1 MRRSRQ
7 LRVAAC
13 LAAALCAATGPGS
26 AVAAQ
31 DRPATPDGD
40 LPTPGRMEAA
50 PEELRNVGIDEH
62 LDAVLPLDAAFVDE
76 TGRDVTLG
84 DYFGRDKP
92 VVLALVY
99 YRCPML
105 CNLILDGLTSSM
117 KELEW
122 TAGGEFDV
130 VAVSFDPTET
140 PKLAGIKRQA
150 YLKQYGRPEG
160 DAGMHFLTTSSQAT
174 IDRLTDTVGFRYT
187 FVEDRNEYAHTAAL
201 FLITPDGRI
210 SKYLYGIV
218 YDPRTL
224 RLALVEAGEGKV
236 GTIVD
241 RVLLYCFHYDADE
254 GKYSLVARQVMKLGG
269 GVMVVVL
276 GLTLFVFW
284 RREVGRARDDRS
296 QPKGTES

>member
-1 MRRSRQ
+1 
-7 LRVAAC
+7 VC
-13 LAAALCAATGPGS
+13 
-26 AVAAQ
+26 AVAGQGPAVSGQ
-31 DRPATPDGD
+31 DRPATTDD
-40 LPTPGRMEAA
+40 RLATPGRMEAS

-62 LDAVLPLDAAFVDE
+62 LDARLPLDAAFVDE
-76 TGRDVTLG
+76 NGREVVLG
-84 DYFGRDKP
+84 DYFGGDRP

-105 CNLILDGLTSSM
+105 CNLILDGLTGSM
-117 KELEW
+117 KDLEW
-122 TAGGEFDV
+122 TAGGEFEV

-140 PKLAGIKRQA
+140 PKLAGIKKQA
-150 YLKQYGRPEG
+150 YLKQYGRPEA
-160 DAGMHFLTTSSQAT
+160 DAGMHFLTTGSQET
-174 IDRLTDTVGFRYT
+174 IDRLTETVGFRYA

-210 SKYLYGIV
+210 SRYLYGIV

-236 GTIVD
+236 GTVVD

-269 GVMVVVL
+269 GAMVVVL
-276 GLTLFVFW
+276 GLTLLVFW
-284 RREVGRARDDRS
+284 RREVGRDRDDGP
-296 QPKGTES
+296 QHKETES

>member
-1 MRRSRQ
+1 MRPTRP
-7 LRVAAC
+7 LHVATC
-13 LAAALCAATGPGS
+13 IVGALCAATLLGS

-31 DRPATPDGD
+31 DRSATPDGE
-40 LPTPGRMEAA
+40 LSSPGRMEQA
-50 PEELRNVGIDEH
+50 PEELVDVGIEEH
-62 LDAVLPLDAAFVDE
+62 LDARLPLESTFLDE
-76 TGRDVTLG
+76 HGNEVRLG
-84 DYFGRDKP
+84 DYFGGDRP

-105 CNLILDGLTSSM
+105 CNLILDGLTGSM
-117 KELEW
+117 KDLDW
-122 TAGGEFDV
+122 TAGDQFDV
-130 VAVSFDPTET
+130 VAVSFDPTEK
-140 PKLAGIKRQA
+140 PKIANIKKQA
-150 YLKQYGRPEG
+150 YLKQLGRPEAA
-160 DAGMHFLTTSSQAT
+160 DGMHFLSTDSQET
-174 IDRLTDTVGFRYT
+174 IDRLTETIGFNYNY
-187 FVEDRNEYAHTAAL
+187 VEERNEYAHTTAL

-210 SKYLYGIV
+210 SRYLYGIV

-236 GTIVD
+236 GSVVD

-284 RREVGRARDDRS
+284 RRETARAGGDG
-296 QPKGTES
+296 PAPEGTEP